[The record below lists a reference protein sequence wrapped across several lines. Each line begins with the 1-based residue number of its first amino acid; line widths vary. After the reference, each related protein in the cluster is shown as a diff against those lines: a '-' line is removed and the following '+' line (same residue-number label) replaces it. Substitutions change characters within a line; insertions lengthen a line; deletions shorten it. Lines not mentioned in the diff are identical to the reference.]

1 MKPRRHTSTFDYIDQ
16 QSRRHLAPQHD
27 CLLIHPAQLQGDAQ
41 RAYDT
46 GELTATEYAYL
57 CRMIAKAAT
66 HSGMEPSGLVPSNSP
81 ACVATIHQ
89 RLAPIINHH
98 SVPSPL

>member
-27 CLLIHPAQLQGDAQ
+27 CLLIHPAQLLVDAQ
-41 RAYDT
+41 RAFDT
-46 GELTATEYAYL
+46 GELTPTEYGYL

-66 HSGMEPSGLVPSNSP
+66 HSGMEHSGLVSSNS
-81 ACVATIHQ
+81 
-89 RLAPIINHH
+89 LASVTNMTHFGSPIINQN
-98 SVPSPL
+98 SVPSPS